1 MEFKHLPVMPKEA
14 LEGLNVRPGG
24 IYVDAT
30 LGGGGHT
37 SGILEKLGDGIL
49 IAFDLDENALKNARA
64 RFPGESRLRL
74 VNDNFKNMPYVL
86 DEMGIGAIDGVIFD
100 LGISSPQIDDPKRGF
115 SYMHDAALDMRMDTN
130 QSLDAYKVVNEY
142 SMDELIKIFRE
153 YGEERA
159 AYSIAKDIV
168 DSRRIKPIETTF
180 ALVKIIERH
189 YPKNPAHRS
198 GHPAKRV
205 FQALRIEVNGE
216 LTGLAEAVESA
227 ALRLKKGGRIA
238 VITFHSLED
247 RIVKNVFKELEKDC
261 VCPPNIPVCVCGKRK
276 EIEILT
282 KKPLVAGEDELAF
295 NPRAASAKLRIAERV

>member
-168 DSRRIKPIETTF
+168 DGRRIKPIETTF
-180 ALVKIIERH
+180 ELVKIIERH

-216 LTGLAEAVESA
+216 LSGLAEAVESA

-282 KKPLVAGEDELAF
+282 KKPLVAGEDELAS

>member
-180 ALVKIIERH
+180 ELVKIIKRH

-261 VCPPNIPVCVCGKRK
+261 ICPPNIPVCVCGKRK

-282 KKPLVAGEDELAF
+282 KKPLVAGEDELAS

>member
-1 MEFKHLPVMPKEA
+1 MEFKHVPVMPKEA

-115 SYMHDAALDMRMDTN
+115 SGFTP
-130 QSLDAYKVVNEY
+130 SLLHPKTVIRKGILANDCG
-142 SMDELIKIFRE
+142 SLMSDFFRE
-153 YGEERA
+153 
-159 AYSIAKDIV
+159 
-168 DSRRIKPIETTF
+168 
-180 ALVKIIERH
+180 
-189 YPKNPAHRS
+189 
-198 GHPAKRV
+198 
-205 FQALRIEVNGE
+205 
-216 LTGLAEAVESA
+216 
-227 ALRLKKGGRIA
+227 
-238 VITFHSLED
+238 
-247 RIVKNVFKELEKDC
+247 
-261 VCPPNIPVCVCGKRK
+261 KRK
-276 EIEILT
+276 
-282 KKPLVAGEDELAF
+282 
-295 NPRAASAKLRIAERV
+295 

>member
-1 MEFKHLPVMPKEA
+1 MEFKHVPVMPKEA

-180 ALVKIIERH
+180 ELVKIIKRH

-261 VCPPNIPVCVCGKRK
+261 ICPPNIPVCVCGKRK